1 MDPDARSVERR
12 PSYGRLAVAWVI
24 GWLVVAPVP
33 FLVIAFVLP
42 GVAWL
47 AALGL
52 VVPVLVVEETRR
64 DYGEQRWNALGH
76 TEGIVFHVTYTERN
90 GDTRI

>member
-1 MDPDARSVERR
+1 MGFHWDGVESAANELKHGMSFADAV
-12 PSYGRLAVAWVI
+12 VI
-24 GWLVVAPVP
+24 FAG
-33 FLVIAFVLP
+33 
-42 GVAWL
+42 
-47 AALGL
+47 
-52 VVPVLVVEETRR
+52 PVLVVEETRR

>member
-1 MDPDARSVERR
+1 
-12 PSYGRLAVAWVI
+12 
-24 GWLVVAPVP
+24 
-33 FLVIAFVLP
+33 
-42 GVAWL
+42 
-47 AALGL
+47 
-52 VVPVLVVEETRR
+52 VEETRR